1 MMQIFN
7 LISLFVTLGLKCV
20 HQHPDFKIII
30 HFDEESAD
38 GSSNV
43 GGGINGETRKVV
55 GVGGSYYQAYSE
67 PHWKPQVALST
78 QHERQTPLFFINGRR
93 TYFFINGTRPQFSF
107 SKKDVLYTDEIILLL
122 SGK

>member
-1 MMQIFN
+1 MHIRFQISN
-7 LISLFVTLGLKCV
+7 LLST
-20 HQHPDFKIII
+20 
-30 HFDEESAD
+30 DEESAA
-38 GSSNV
+38 GSPNV
-43 GGGINGETRKVV
+43 GGGIDGETRKVV
-55 GVGGSYYQAYSE
+55 GVGGSYYQAYSQ
-67 PHWKPQVALST
+67 PHWKPHVALSK